1 MLTIAA
7 IAACVLL
14 GALTVF
20 QLALIAGAPIGH
32 LAWGGQHRVLPA
44 RLRIGSAVS
53 IVLYVLFALVILD
66 RAGIVSVIPWDGVVR
81 VAAWVLFAYF
91 ALGIVVNLA
100 SRSVPERAIMVPAS
114 ALLAIATFFV
124 ALG

>member
-1 MLTIAA
+1 MPNIAA
-7 IAACVLL
+7 VVACALL
-14 GALTVF
+14 GALAVF

-32 LAWGGQHRVLPA
+32 LAWGGQHRVLPT

-53 IVLYVLFALVILD
+53 IVLYALFALVILD
-66 RAGIVSVIPWDGVVR
+66 RAGIVSFIPWDGFVQ
-81 VAAWVLFAYF
+81 VATWVLFGYF
-91 ALGIVVNLA
+91 VLGIALNLA
-100 SRSVPERAIMVPAS
+100 SRSVPERAVMVPVA

>member
-20 QLALIAGAPIGH
+20 QLALIAGAPLGH

-44 RLRIGSAVS
+44 RLRIGSVVS
-53 IVLYVLFALVILD
+53 VVLYALFALVILD

-91 ALGIVVNLA
+91 TLGIVVNLA

>member
-20 QLALIAGAPIGH
+20 QLALIAGAPLGH

-44 RLRIGSAVS
+44 RLRIGSVVS
-53 IVLYVLFALVILD
+53 VVLYALFALVILD
-66 RAGIVSVIPWDGVVR
+66 RAGIVSVIPWDGVVQ

>member
-7 IAACVLL
+7 VVACVLL
-14 GALTVF
+14 GALTAF

-44 RLRIGSAVS
+44 RLRIGSVVS
-53 IVLYVLFALVILD
+53 IVLYALFALVILD
-66 RAGIVSVIPWDGVVR
+66 RAGIVSVIPWDGVVQ

-100 SRSVPERAIMVPAS
+100 SRSVPERAVMVPAS

>member
-1 MLTIAA
+1 MPNIAA
-7 IAACVLL
+7 VVACALL
-14 GALTVF
+14 GALAVF

-32 LAWGGQHRVLPA
+32 LAWGGQHRVLPT

-53 IVLYVLFALVILD
+53 IVLYALFALVILD
-66 RAGIVSVIPWDGVVR
+66 RAGIVSFIPWDGFVQ
-81 VAAWVLFAYF
+81 VATWVLFGYF
-91 ALGIVVNLA
+91 VLGIALNLA
-100 SRSVPERAIMVPAS
+100 SRSVPERAVMVPAA

>member
-7 IAACVLL
+7 IVACVLL

-20 QLALIAGAPIGH
+20 QLALIGGAPIGH

-44 RLRIGSAVS
+44 RLRIGSTVS

-66 RAGIVSVIPWDGVVR
+66 RAGIVNVFPWDGVVQI
-81 VAAWVLFAYF
+81 AAWVLFAYF
-91 ALGIVVNLA
+91 ALGIVLNLA
-100 SRSVPERAIMVPAS
+100 SRSIPERAIMVPAS
-114 ALLAIATFFV
+114 ALLALATFFV

>member
-1 MLTIAA
+1 MLTTAA
-7 IAACVLL
+7 IVACVLL
-14 GALTVF
+14 GVLTVF

-32 LAWGGQHRVLPA
+32 LAWGGQHRVLPV

-66 RAGIVSVIPWDGVVR
+66 RAGIVNVFPWDGVVQ
-81 VAAWVLFAYF
+81 VAAWVLFGYF
-91 ALGIVVNLA
+91 VLGIFLNLA
-100 SRSVPERAIMVPAS
+100 SKSIPERAIMVPAS

>member
-7 IAACVLL
+7 ILACVLL
-14 GALTVF
+14 GVLAAF

-32 LAWGGQHRVLPA
+32 LAWGGQHRVLPT
-44 RLRIGSAVS
+44 RLRIGSVVS
-53 IVLYVLFALVILD
+53 IVLYALFALVILD
-66 RAGIVSVIPWDGVVR
+66 RAGIVSVIPWDGVVQI
-81 VAAWVLFAYF
+81 AAWVLFAYF
-91 ALGIVVNLA
+91 ALGIVLNLA